1 MKKYIPEILFILL
14 IGFILYKVLFFI
26 MNKGYSDDY
35 PVSQPTQQASFTYTS
50 DIDQYDEL
58 AIDYIQTSDRFK
70 NDTNKISWRTTE
82 DKWKDSNYHRY
93 QIGYDG
99 ELRFWSQKVI
109 YVNKQSKNVY
119 ELDVFED
126 SLILW
131 KSN

>member
-1 MKKYIPEILFILL
+1 MKKHFPEILFIFL
-14 IGFILYKVLFFI
+14 IGFILSKVLFFI
-26 MNKGYSDDY
+26 LNVGYSDDY
-35 PVSQPTQQASFTYTS
+35 PVSQPSQKESYTYTS
-50 DIDQYDEL
+50 VIDQYDEL
-58 AIDYIQTSDRFK
+58 VIDYIKTSDRFK